1 MCSVRLTSVNVVVA
15 CSTWYMFSDQ
25 LRFAFFPAD
34 ADHTLAVVNL
44 VVFCVLLLELLF
56 ELFIRPDGYQQLI
69 ISDKAY
75 APTTVRFINAF
86 HLFVESISLFC
97 FIPEFYCL
105 FSKNMQCDE
114 RLRFSFFNAALMGVV
129 GPTTLH
135 YFYGT
140 AYFALVRFRVFGLV
154 RHWKKMWINNTFI
167 NMRWK
172 AAYGFFLGSKKAV
185 APLKNEHNNHHHNHR
200 AKKEGKKKETVLT
213 NASNIGTALM
223 VTNSYRAMIMLCAIV
238 GIFPGLHALSAQS
251 SINKTSTQMT
261 NQLQAT
267 NVLVND
273 NSEASCRFLVDSI
286 SSWVVSLTPSE
297 ERGLISTD
305 TDTYLLS
312 LSITPDFC
320 LSTISAAADDLRNST
335 TEKAE
340 PNVVDST
347 NTTHL
352 LGDVCDLVKVIGG
365 ESALNAELAGLG
377 PVSSAFLLEHCQTW
391 NKVREQ
397 SSAENIA
404 SVTDLRSGS
413 IVMVESYVVV
423 GNYTLY
429 EFADNGTQ
437 VKEETLNNI
446 TFKVEAAFNE
456 TYVIQSS

>member
-1 MCSVRLTSVNVVVA
+1 
-15 CSTWYMFSDQ
+15 
-25 LRFAFFPAD
+25 
-34 ADHTLAVVNL
+34 
-44 VVFCVLLLELLF
+44 
-56 ELFIRPDGYQQLI
+56 
-69 ISDKAY
+69 
-75 APTTVRFINAF
+75 
-86 HLFVESISLFC
+86 
-97 FIPEFYCL
+97 
-105 FSKNMQCDE
+105 
-114 RLRFSFFNAALMGVV
+114 
-129 GPTTLH
+129 
-135 YFYGT
+135 
-140 AYFALVRFRVFGLV
+140 
-154 RHWKKMWINNTFI
+154 
-167 NMRWK
+167 
-172 AAYGFFLGSKKAV
+172 
-185 APLKNEHNNHHHNHR
+185 
-200 AKKEGKKKETVLT
+200 
-213 NASNIGTALM
+213 
-223 VTNSYRAMIMLCAIV
+223 
-238 GIFPGLHALSAQS
+238 
-251 SINKTSTQMT
+251 
-261 NQLQAT
+261 
-267 NVLVND
+267 
-273 NSEASCRFLVDSI
+273 
-286 SSWVVSLTPSE
+286 
-297 ERGLISTD
+297 LISTD